1 MFLKKV
7 LSHNAIKGSDNLE
20 YTKYTKESWKG
31 SVITSPLPPTLV
43 TCGTIDNPNIFTV
56 AWTGILN
63 TQPPV
68 TYISVRPERY
78 SYNLIKNSNEFVI
91 NLTTQELVKAVDFCG
106 VKSGKNIDKFKSM
119 HLTAQKAFT
128 VKAPILEQSPV
139 NIECKVRDIIELGTH
154 HMFIAD
160 ITAVD
165 AASEL
170 LDKNGRLALDKAG
183 LLAYAH
189 GEYFS
194 LGKKL
199 GSFGFSVKK
208 KKKAVKKKH

>member
-1 MFLKKV
+1 M
-7 LSHNAIKGSDNLE
+7 E

-68 TYISVRPERY
+68 TYISVRPERH

-91 NLTTQELVKAVDFCG
+91 NLTTEELVKAVDFCG
-106 VKSGKNIDKFKSM
+106 VKSGKNIDKFKAM
-119 HLTAQKAFT
+119 DLTAQKAFT

-139 NIECKVRDIIELGTH
+139 NIECKVRKIIELGTH

-208 KKKAVKKKH
+208 KKKAIKKKKH

>member
-1 MFLKKV
+1 M
-7 LSHNAIKGSDNLE
+7 E

-68 TYISVRPERY
+68 TYISVRPERH
-78 SYNLIKNSNEFVI
+78 SYNLIKNINEFVI
-91 NLTTQELVKAVDFCG
+91 NLTTEELVKAVDFCG
-106 VKSGKNIDKFKSM
+106 VKSGKNIDKFKAM
-119 HLTAQKAFT
+119 DLTAQKAFT

-139 NIECKVRDIIELGTH
+139 NIECKVRKIIELGTH

-208 KKKAVKKKH
+208 KKKAIKKKKH